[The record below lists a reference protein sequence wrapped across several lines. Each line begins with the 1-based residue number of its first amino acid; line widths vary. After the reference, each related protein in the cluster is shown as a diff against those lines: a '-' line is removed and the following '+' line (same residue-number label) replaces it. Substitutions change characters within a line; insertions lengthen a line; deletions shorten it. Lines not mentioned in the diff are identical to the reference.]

1 MAHRARFRKLITAE
15 VRHLTTVDASSRA
28 WQLPVG
34 ATLASGLPL
43 LTGAYAGQMAL
54 GLAGSLGGLVFLYL
68 PNAPMR
74 HRMARIA
81 ACSIGLSASY
91 ALGLLC
97 QFVPQ
102 LMVPVLMLI
111 AMAATMIT
119 RHASLGPPGSLL
131 FLMVAALAAFTPA
144 QAAEIPLLVGA
155 IALGSVLAC
164 LAAFIF
170 SLSALRSRELDAMIR
185 PPGPAFDYVVVDSVA
200 IGAFVGMALA
210 LAQALELDKPYWVA
224 ISCLA
229 VIQESSFRAVWNR
242 QLQRIIG
249 TVLGLGVA
257 FALLQLPMNKWSIS
271 VAIMALT
278 LVIEFAVVRHYGLA
292 AMFITPLAIL
302 FAEAPTLGH
311 APVLPLI
318 EARFYDTLLG
328 CIAGLAGGACL
339 HAPEFRR
346 VLGKM
351 IRAVLSARRTARPGR
366 RR

>member
-1 MAHRARFRKLITAE
+1 MANRGRLKKLIRAE
-15 VRHLTTVDASSRA
+15 VRHLTTINASSRA

-43 LTGAYAGQMAL
+43 LIGAFAGQMAL
-54 GLAGSLGGLVFLYL
+54 GLVGSLGGLVFLYL
-68 PNAPMR
+68 PNTPLR
-74 HRMARIA
+74 HRMARIT
-81 ACSIGLSASY
+81 ACSIGLAASY

-97 QFVPQ
+97 HFVPQ

-119 RHASLGPPGSLL
+119 RHAGLGPPGSL
-131 FLMVAALAAFTPA
+131 FFVMVAALAAFTPV
-144 QAAEIPLLVGA
+144 QARDVPLLVGT
-155 IALGSVLAC
+155 IALGSAFAC

-170 SLSALRSRELDAMIR
+170 SLFALRSRSPDAIAH
-185 PPGPAFDYVVVDSVA
+185 PPGPAFDYVVVDSVV

-242 QLQRIIG
+242 QLQRMIG
-249 TVLGLGVA
+249 TVFGLGVA
-257 FALLQLPMNKWSIS
+257 FALLQLPINKWSIS
-271 VAIMALT
+271 LAIMALT
-278 LVIEFAVVRHYGLA
+278 LVIEFTVVRHYGLA
-292 AMFITPLAIL
+292 AIFITPLTIL

-318 EARFYDTLLG
+318 EARFYDTMLG
-328 CIAGLAGGACL
+328 CLVGLAGGACL
-339 HAPEFRR
+339 HAPVFRR
-346 VLGKM
+346 VLGRL
-351 IRAVLSARRTARPGR
+351 IRPLLPARHRAGPGS
-366 RR
+366 